1 MIIFVAV
8 KQVKSVGD
16 EIAFLADASDVDQD
30 YVEGSLNEW
39 DAVAV
44 EEALKIREACG
55 DGTVVAASVGSDFAD
70 GALRRCLAMGV
81 DRGIRIEAEVTDP
94 IAIGHALA
102 HVARRESPSLVLC
115 GAQSSDSVQG
125 STGGALAGLL
135 DLP

>member
-1 MIIFVAV
+1 
-8 KQVKSVGD
+8 
-16 EIAFLADASDVDQD
+16 
-30 YVEGSLNEW
+30 
-39 DAVAV
+39 
-44 EEALKIREACG
+44 
-55 DGTVVAASVGSDFAD
+55 SVGSDFAD

-135 DLP
+135 DLPCVAVVRELTWDPANGRAIVERELEGGLIEML